1 MGASSWASGL
11 EAELNSVRDSLKDG
25 LLPHWV
31 LSDPRLF
38 ELEKIRLWPRVWH
51 FVAHESEVPGKGDFV
66 RRYLGPETQVLVT
79 RSDDEKVRVF
89 LNFCRHRGN
98 SVVTSDCG
106 NANTFTCSYHGWTY
120 ANDGRLL
127 GVPLEDL
134 FYGKVDRERTGLIEL
149 RSSTYNGLIFANL
162 DKRAEPLEDYLG
174 EFRYYLDLFTKRAEF
189 QYYPPHRWLVRMN
202 WKEEVDSF
210 GNDPYHHYTTHR
222 SMIELGGRPPN
233 PAVQALGN
241 AVASRKGHKFGTS
254 GRAARGSALPES
266 VFPAFYPVWAP
277 KVVEEARKRLSQDQF
292 QVWFNHL
299 VGPMV
304 VFPNFALDQTWV
316 SYGGTG
322 IPFIFVRVYR
332 PVSPRLTEVWSW
344 FVVERDAPEDFK
356 RASYRAY
363 ASSFDPAGN
372 FIADDVENF
381 ENVTTS
387 SAGVYNVREVE
398 DLYRGGSH
406 RPVLR
411 RTEELTIYDTSFR
424 EEVAVSYWL
433 RWIAYLTGRV

>member
-1 MGASSWASGL
+1 
-11 EAELNSVRDSLKDG
+11 
-25 LLPHWV
+25 
-31 LSDPRLF
+31 
-38 ELEKIRLWPRVWH
+38 
-51 FVAHESEVPGKGDFV
+51 
-66 RRYLGPETQVLVT
+66 
-79 RSDDEKVRVF
+79 
-89 LNFCRHRGN
+89 
-98 SVVTSDCG
+98 
-106 NANTFTCSYHGWTY
+106 
-120 ANDGRLL
+120 
-127 GVPLEDL
+127 
-134 FYGKVDRERTGLIEL
+134 
-149 RSSTYNGLIFANL
+149 
-162 DKRAEPLEDYLG
+162 
-174 EFRYYLDLFTKRAEF
+174 
-189 QYYPPHRWLVRMN
+189 
-202 WKEEVDSF
+202 
-210 GNDPYHHYTTHR
+210 
-222 SMIELGGRPPN
+222 
-233 PAVQALGN
+233 
-241 AVASRKGHKFGTS
+241 
-254 GRAARGSALPES
+254 
-266 VFPAFYPVWAP
+266 
-277 KVVEEARKRLSQDQF
+277 VEEARKRLSQDQF